1 MVIRFLAAAFC
12 VVLLAAGAKPQLNP
26 EYGSP
31 EYQAPSIFT
40 PDRAVGRPIRDDVV
54 VVFHGFRSAVPNG
67 TFKRVRKL
75 LKKSH
80 TTIGVNYNYF
90 DIDGT
95 KALLAKLAEEEL
107 AGRNVTVFGTSLGGF
122 WADWFGRQIGA
133 DQIVMINPV
142 PTPSEELKKYVG
154 KTEES
159 TRRAIS
165 FETSAADVA
174 GYRAI
179 EDGGHAPIPTLL
191 ILTRDD
197 DALDYRL
204 SEQRF
209 ADRPNLEL
217 VMFDEGGHTLNL
229 KKHPARDVI
238 KAFVQGD

>member
-1 MVIRFLAAAFC
+1 MIRFVTAVLC
-12 VVLLAAGAKPQLNP
+12 VLFLAAGAKPQLNP

-67 TFKRVRKL
+67 TYKRVRKL

-90 DIDGT
+90 DIEGT
-95 KALLAKLAEEEL
+95 KVLLEKLAAEEL

-122 WADWFGRQIGA
+122 WADWFGRHIGA

-142 PTPSEELKKYVG
+142 PKPSEEMAKHVG
-154 KTEES
+154 ITEES

-165 FETSAADVA
+165 LTTTAEQVA
-174 GYRAI
+174 GYTAL
-179 EDGGHAPIPTLL
+179 EDGGHADIPTLL

-204 SEQRF
+204 AEQRF
-209 ADRPNLEL
+209 AGRPGLQL

-238 KAFVQGD
+238 QDFVQGN